1 MFLMREFEY
10 GEDILCLG
18 KSPRNRTSLCLHDLG
33 GKFML
38 TDETNI
44 LSRTMKCRFTG
55 RDGHFIAHH

>member
-1 MFLMREFEY
+1 MVEIFCALGRR
-10 GEDILCLG
+10 G
-18 KSPRNRTSLCLHDLG
+18 KSPRNRTSLCLNDLG